1 MSAIARAFGGLRA
14 RWSPL
19 SFPSVSLT
27 SPYPLEAGEG
37 EGYLEGAHLGREHK
51 CSFGTLANSQYISLL
66 APGVYRQT
74 VWQVSSCSVCART
87 NDSLNGG
94 RTAALARVGPS
105 VRVRA
110 QVNVSPGAPVRI
122 KHFSC
127 SNCCCD
133 NHPGR
138 QPCSW
143 HQWLVVVD
151 GRFNCQHVT
160 ALVYDYLFF

>member
-14 RWSPL
+14 RCAPPPHL

-74 VWQVSSCSVCART
+74 V
-87 NDSLNGG
+87 
-94 RTAALARVGPS
+94 
-105 VRVRA
+105 
-110 QVNVSPGAPVRI
+110 
-122 KHFSC
+122 
-127 SNCCCD
+127 
-133 NHPGR
+133 
-138 QPCSW
+138 
-143 HQWLVVVD
+143 
-151 GRFNCQHVT
+151 
-160 ALVYDYLFF
+160 